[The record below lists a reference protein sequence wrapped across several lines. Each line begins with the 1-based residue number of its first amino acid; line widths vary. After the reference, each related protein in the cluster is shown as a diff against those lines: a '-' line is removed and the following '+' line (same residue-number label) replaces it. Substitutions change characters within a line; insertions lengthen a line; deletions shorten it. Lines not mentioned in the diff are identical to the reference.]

1 MGIATKPY
9 VYVLKFS
16 NYYDVFVW
24 FSLIVGRNA
33 AIMLMQQKT
42 IVLQGREGLLQWL
55 DDLDFEFF
63 VHLTVAKEPTC
74 APLYSA
80 PLSTTPKLW

>member
-42 IVLQGREGLLQWL
+42 IVPQGREGLLQWL
-55 DDLDFEFF
+55 DDLDF
-63 VHLTVAKEPTC
+63 
-74 APLYSA
+74 
-80 PLSTTPKLW
+80 